1 MKLYLVHQEFSNF
14 TFNALQTTSLH
25 PDFNLVVFET
35 LKNLELDAHLVAL
48 QDFFDSMESDA
59 IIVTSRA
66 VVKDLS
72 GAKEWV
78 ANTPGDIKIVGS
90 FPDFDGEY
98 ALGYSVTR
106 MGAIQLI
113 NVANRTKD
121 KVVAIDHLIDVTLRL
136 TKSKKHIPDIPTQYL
151 TMAVPNYYVKTLTD
165 RWEAIRNIFSQS
177 IL

>member
-1 MKLYLVHQEFSNF
+1 MKLYLVHQECSNF
-14 TFNALQTTSLH
+14 TFNAMQTTSLH
-25 PDFNLVVFET
+25 PDFNLVAFET
-35 LKNLELDAHLVAL
+35 NKNLELEAHLLAL

-66 VVKDLS
+66 AVKDLS

-78 ANTPGDIKIVGS
+78 AEIPGDIKIVGS
-90 FPDFDGEY
+90 FSDFDGEH

-121 KVVAIDHLIDVTLRL
+121 KVVAIDHLIDVTLNL
-136 TKSKKHIPDIPTQYL
+136 TKSKKIMPDVFTKYL
-151 TMAVPNYYVKTLTD
+151 TMAVLNYYVKTLTGI
-165 RWEAIRNIFSQS
+165 WQKIRQF
-177 IL
+177 